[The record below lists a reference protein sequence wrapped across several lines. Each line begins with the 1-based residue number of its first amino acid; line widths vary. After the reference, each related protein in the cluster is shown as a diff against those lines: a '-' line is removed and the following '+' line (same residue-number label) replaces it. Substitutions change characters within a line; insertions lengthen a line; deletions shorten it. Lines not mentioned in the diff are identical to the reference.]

1 MLNPE
6 VGAENTKISKYSA
19 STIHYLECDW
29 FILSSTWQRHFLNLC
44 LRREM

>member
-19 STIHYLECDW
+19 STIHYLESV
-29 FILSSTWQRHFLNLC
+29 IGLSSVPLSRGIS
-44 LRREM
+44 